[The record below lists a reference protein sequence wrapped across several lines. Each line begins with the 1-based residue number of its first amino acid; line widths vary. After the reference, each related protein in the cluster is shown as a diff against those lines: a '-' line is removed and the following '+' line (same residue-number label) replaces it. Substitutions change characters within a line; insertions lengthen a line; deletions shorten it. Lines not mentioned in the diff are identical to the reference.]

1 MRTAKYKFDYN
12 YAVYLDGE
20 RAGSR
25 SLTRRSSNVARQRAY
40 KRISRM
46 EVRNYAFG
54 LLDLTGELFVH
65 SRDKFC

>member
-1 MRTAKYKFDYN
+1 MMRTVKYNFDYS

-25 SLTRRSSNVARQRAY
+25 PLTCQSPNVVQRRRY

-54 LLDLTGELFVH
+54 LLDLTGELFC
-65 SRDKFC
+65 SF